1 MLYHIGYNTTLQN
14 HTTLFLSV
22 AVGHEYSMNHRLHIE
37 LVSVRMDLISRFL
50 IFQVWCDLEN
60 FLLEHDAAIN
70 NNNHQ
75 LLSTPT
81 QQSAQQN
88 AHHQPPEGPEG
99 PKAQLVQ
106 DGQQNKIPHE
116 PNENYVTLS
125 KHVTILIFKLSKE
138 S

>member
-1 MLYHIGYNTTLQN
+1 
-14 HTTLFLSV
+14 
-22 AVGHEYSMNHRLHIE
+22 MNHRLHIE

-75 LLSTPT
+75 LLSNQT
-81 QQSAQQN
+81 QQTTQ
-88 AHHQPPEGPEG
+88 QPPEGPEG
-99 PKAQLVQ
+99 PKAHLVQ
-106 DGQQNKIPHE
+106 DNQHNDIPCE

-125 KHVTILIFKLSKE
+125 KQVKIYFNYRKFKN
-138 S
+138 